1 VVEVFHALRLSRL
14 NNAILST
21 VELIV
26 LWVNGKLGAHA
37 PRHAVAAFNPEP
49 AELSL
54 LLLVVVPLVPKPPT
68 PFLATHNLVPI
79 IKVLKVRK
87 KVAG

>member
-1 VVEVFHALRLSRL
+1 
-14 NNAILST
+14 

-37 PRHAVAAFNPEP
+37 PRHAVAAFSPEP

-54 LLLVVVPLVPKPPT
+54 LLLMVVPLVPKPPA

-79 IKVLKVRK
+79 IKSVEVRK
-87 KVAG
+87 KDG